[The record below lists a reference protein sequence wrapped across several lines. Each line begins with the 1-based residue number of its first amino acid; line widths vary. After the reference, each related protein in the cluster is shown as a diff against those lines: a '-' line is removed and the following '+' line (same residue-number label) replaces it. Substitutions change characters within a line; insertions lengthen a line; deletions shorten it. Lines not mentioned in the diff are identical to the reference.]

1 MDELQLGWQ
10 GQLELEVLADEMSAL
25 PFRTDRAAS
34 GHVATPQASLYRR
47 AWVLLVL
54 HHAEQFGRTPISKLD
69 LHALTYLTNVLAP
82 VFDVLAPDRA
92 VMKSPVAP
100 FYPAV
105 QWDIDRLV
113 VWGFVDLVSAGER
126 VSIGSPSYG
135 CASRGRELALRLR
148 TIPRLRA
155 AEPFIAEVMEA
166 LALGETET
174 SGLARVDATYG
185 VVVPGGTVIDYGEW
199 DPASTFNFSL
209 RTTEAFEGT
218 AGQTRDFSPRD
229 RVHLYMRYLA
239 RVARKAS

>member
-10 GQLELEVLADEMSAL
+10 GQLELEFLADEMPGSPL
-25 PFRTDRAAS
+25 RPYRAGGA
-34 GHVATPQASLYRR
+34 HVATPQASLYRR

-54 HHAEQFGRTPISKLD
+54 HHAEQFGRTPISKPD
-69 LHALTYLTNVLAP
+69 LHALTYLANVLAP
-82 VFDVLAPDRA
+82 VFDVFAPDRA
-92 VMKSPVAP
+92 VLKSPAAP
-100 FYPAV
+100 FFPAV

-113 VWGFVDLVSAGER
+113 VWGFVDLVSPGDG

-135 CASRGRELALRLR
+135 CASRGRDFALRLQA
-148 TIPRLRA
+148 IPRLRA

-166 LALGETET
+166 FALGEIQT

-185 VVVPGGTVIDYGEW
+185 VDVPAGTVIDFGEW

-209 RTTEAFEGT
+209 RTTEAFEAT
-218 AGQTRDFSPRD
+218 AGNARAFSPRD